1 MEIAAG
7 GNFQAVT
14 NSCLQLIAKLAH
26 VPKIEKIFAVGV
38 WRGDD
43 VCNSIRN
50 RRFRHQDRFFDGGGA
65 IISTGQNRAMQN
77 DHSDEPSFWAPWTES
92 LHPSQGE

>member
-26 VPKIEKIFAVGV
+26 VPKIEKILAVGV

-50 RRFRHQDRFFDGGGA
+50 RRFRHQDRFFDGGGG
-65 IISTGQNRAMQN
+65 IIQNGEKMAVANDPSNETSLVPPGTANMHSAQRA
-77 DHSDEPSFWAPWTES
+77 
-92 LHPSQGE
+92 